1 MTAERGSGK
10 VAWARNRT
18 SSARRFAIGE
28 SNGHGFGEGKTQRIM
43 RVLKFLLLG
52 ETMQKIL

>member
-1 MTAERGSGK
+1 MTAGRGSG
-10 VAWARNRT
+10 AWARNRT

-43 RVLKFLLLG
+43 RVSKFLLLG